1 MADMNVSR
9 LGQAN
14 QAGDAWNLFLKKFG
28 GEVLTAYEDANIT
41 DGKVMERNIDSGKS
55 AQFPAIGKIG
65 AGYHTPGQQIMG
77 RQVSH
82 NEVVITVDGQLI
94 SDAFVA
100 NIDEMMNHYEV
111 RAPYSMEMG
120 SPVA

>member
-77 RQVSH
+77 R
-82 NEVVITVDGQLI
+82 ITRSSSLWTASSSRMRSSPI
-94 SDAFVA
+94 S
-100 NIDEMMNHYEV
+100 M
-111 RAPYSMEMG
+111 R
-120 SPVA
+120 